1 MSPFSG
7 LDFFLVLLLALIPA
21 VLLGLRGKNLR
32 VCGLVM
38 TAVMLVLI
46 FDTPTKL
53 LLLVGFWLW
62 QMALS
67 FGYLRLRAHT
77 AKRWHLWLALLLSL
91 APLILVK
98 LAYWV
103 QPLRVLSLLGI
114 SYMSFRAIQVL
125 IEIYDGHIT
134 QLDFFDL
141 SYFILFFP
149 SISSGP
155 LDRYRRFAA
164 DLHAT
169 RTGEEYR
176 LMLREGLWRLMTG
189 VFYNFVVGNLIWRFW
204 LEKLP
209 EGGFLATL
217 SYMYGYTFFMFFNFA
232 GYSRMAVGTAYLLGI
247 AQPDNFNCPF
257 LSLDMKDFWARWHI
271 SLSTYLRDY
280 VYTRFCMAA
289 LRGKWFKG
297 RRTSSYIGYFI
308 TMLLM
313 GAWHGLTP
321 AYLIYG
327 AYHGALM
334 CLNDVLDTRSKGFK
348 KLKKSKNIAVRSAL
362 IVLTFHLFS
371 FGLLIFSG
379 RLI

>member
-21 VLLGLRGKNLR
+21 VWLGLRGKNLR
-32 VCGLVM
+32 VCVLLVS
-38 TAVMLVLI
+38 AVMLVLI
-46 FDTPTKL
+46 FDTPVKL
-53 LLLVGFWLW
+53 LTLLGFWLW
-62 QMALS
+62 QMALGL
-67 FGYLRLRAHT
+67 GYLRVRAHT
-77 AKRWHLWLALLLSL
+77 AKRPLLWLALVLSL
-91 APLILVK
+91 APLLAVK
-98 LAYWV
+98 LALWV
-103 QPLRVLSLLGI
+103 EPLRALSLLGI
-114 SYMSFRAIQVL
+114 SYMSFRAAQIL
-125 IEIYDGHIT
+125 IEIYDGHIKE
-134 QLDFFDL
+134 LNFWDA
-141 SYFILFFP
+141 SCFILFFP
-149 SISSGP
+149 SLSSGP

-164 DLHAT
+164 DLHAV
-169 RTGEEYR
+169 RTGETYR
-176 LMLREGLWRLMTG
+176 ALLREGIWRLMTG
-189 VFYNFVVGNLIWRFW
+189 AFYNFVVGNLIWQYW
-204 LEKLP
+204 LSPLP
-209 EGGFLATL
+209 ESGFLPTL

-232 GYSRMAVGTAYLLGI
+232 GYSRMAVGAAYLLGI
-247 AQPDNFNCPF
+247 AQPDNFNAPF

-271 SLSTYLRDY
+271 SLSTWLRDY

-334 CLNDVLDTRSKGFK
+334 CLNDVLDTRSKRFK
-348 KLKKSKNIAVRSAL
+348 QLKKNKKAAVWL
-362 IVLTFHLFS
+362 MLLTFHLFS

>member
-21 VLLGLRGKNLR
+21 VWLGLRGKNLR
-32 VCGLVM
+32 VCVLLVS
-38 TAVMLVLI
+38 AVMLVLI
-46 FDTPTKL
+46 FDTPVKL
-53 LLLVGFWLW
+53 LTLLGFWLW

-67 FGYLRLRAHT
+67 FGYLRVRAHT
-77 AKRWHLWLALLLSL
+77 AKRQLLWLALVLSL
-91 APLILVK
+91 APLITVK
-98 LAYWV
+98 LALWV
-103 QPLRVLSLLGI
+103 EPLRVLSLLGI
-114 SYMSFRAIQVL
+114 SYMSFRAAQIL
-125 IEIYDGHIT
+125 IEIYDGHIK
-134 QLDFFDL
+134 QLNFWDA
-141 SYFILFFP
+141 SCFILFFP
-149 SISSGP
+149 SLSSGP

-164 DLHAT
+164 DLRAT
-169 RTGEEYR
+169 RTGTEYR
-176 LMLREGLWRLMTG
+176 ALLREGVWRLMTG
-189 VFYNFVVGNLIWRFW
+189 AFYNFVVGNLIWQYW
-204 LEKLP
+204 LSPLP
-209 EGGFLATL
+209 ESGFLPTL

-247 AQPDNFNCPF
+247 AQPDNFNAPF

-271 SLSTYLRDY
+271 SLSTWLRDY

-334 CLNDVLDTRSKGFK
+334 CLNDVLDTRSRRFK
-348 KLKKSKNIAVRSAL
+348 QLKKNKKAAVWL
-362 IVLTFHLFS
+362 MLLTFHLFS